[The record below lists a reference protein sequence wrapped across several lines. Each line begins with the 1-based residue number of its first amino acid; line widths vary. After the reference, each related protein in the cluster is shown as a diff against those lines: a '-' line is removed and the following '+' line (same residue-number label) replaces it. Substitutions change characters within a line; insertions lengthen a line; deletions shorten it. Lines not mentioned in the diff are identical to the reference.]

1 MVLGNSIRKHFRVHV
16 YKYMFTNNS
25 HMLLQITDNYD
36 NYNVQNMLLKAYA
49 RFVVHKVYITIC

>member
-1 MVLGNSIRKHFRVHV
+1 
-16 YKYMFTNNS
+16 MFTYNS